1 MSDDAPISCFPI
13 VPTLTETVQ
22 RSVQTEDVYHS
33 HTYITLAKISTLYI
47 PIEHWRCDQQTSIK
61 YEPPTEPRCASQEIE
76 GSLFQ

>member
-1 MSDDAPISCFPI
+1 MSDDAPISCFSI

-22 RSVQTEDVYHS
+22 RSVQTEDVYHP